1 MNQFKKI
8 IFTLT
13 FLFLLVGCTQTVD
26 PLEITNG
33 ERIEIY
39 VGEQVDLDYETS
51 ETVTGEAVW
60 TSSSVSTIVDEEG
73 IVTGRVQGESTITV
87 TIGSYKDTIV
97 IIVLPKEQ
105 EEVKIKL
112 ELSDSTI
119 KVGEVTELIPT
130 VYPSEYLDDVEYVV
144 TSGIECITLE
154 GNTITA
160 VKAGAVVIHAKVN
173 YFTSTSILLEIGIA
187 HEHQFIDG
195 VCECGEVDPNYV
207 AHTHVYIDGM
217 CSCGQKDPEYKE
229 DYFEDPYVNVNIDE
243 FYANYQPAT
252 SYLDSYYRTLHG
264 LMSGSIEEQDQAPT
278 ISEVRPMEN
287 GMYIRNTSCLYSSD
301 GNVYYVL
308 NYKGEIVNKIYKG
321 GAYVVLE
328 EVAAYVFAFGDIPA
342 NHSASKKTKP
352 SSSIWGEYL
361 RVNHTKFSG
370 DTSKYPYEPALPNIS
385 GIGGDLQY
393 YEMDVGTTGTDCDPS
408 YPVVP
413 YNNGYSIERG
423 AARIVYARFDKNG
436 DLIIDPNERFVFYTY
451 NHYNDFQEYL
461 NYEGGWGEM
470 FGNITGGGTISSKYD
485 YNPTAYV
492 PVVYKALGNSYIDV
506 NYNQMDSEHIYV
518 YLPIEDKKYIWC

>member
-8 IFTLT
+8 IFALTL
-13 FLFLLVGCTQTVD
+13 LFLLAGCTQTVV
-26 PLEITNG
+26 PIEITNG
-33 ERIEIY
+33 ERIELY

-51 ETVTGEAVW
+51 DTVTGDAVW
-60 TSSSVSTIVDEEG
+60 TSSSVSTVVDNEG
-73 IVTGRVQGESTITV
+73 IVTGRIQGESVITV
-87 TIGSYKDTIV
+87 TVGSYKDTIV

-105 EEVKIKL
+105 EEIKVSLKLSESKIN
-112 ELSDSTI
+112 
-119 KVGEVTELIPT
+119 VGEVTELIPT
-130 VYPSEYLDDVEYVV
+130 VTPSEYLEEIEYVI
-144 TSGIECITLE
+144 TSGSDCITLE
-154 GNTITA
+154 NNIITA
-160 VKAGAVVIHAKVN
+160 IKTGVVVIHAKVN
-173 YFTSTSILLEIGIA
+173 YFTSTSILLEIEEP
-187 HEHQFIDG
+187 HTHSFVDG
-195 VCECGEVDPNYV
+195 ECVCGEIDPNYV
-207 AHTHVYIDGM
+207 AHTHVYIDGL
-217 CSCGQKDPEYKE
+217 CSCGEKDPNYE
-229 DYFEDPYVNVNIDE
+229 DQYFEDPYTNVDVDE
-243 FYANYQPAT
+243 FYANYVPAT

-278 ISEVRPMEN
+278 LSLVRPMEN

-301 GNVYYVL
+301 GNTYYVL
-308 NYKGEIVNKIYKG
+308 DYKGEIVNKIYKG

-342 NHSASKKTKP
+342 NHSSSKKTKP

-393 YEMDVGTTGTDCDPS
+393 YEMDIGTTGTDCDPS
-408 YPVVP
+408 YPAVP

-423 AARIVYARFDKNG
+423 AARIVYARYDKNG

-461 NYEGGWGEM
+461 NYQGGWGEM

-492 PVVYKALGNSYIDV
+492 PVIYKSLTDDYLNLSSCQ
-506 NYNQMDSEHIYV
+506 NESEHIYV
-518 YLPIEDKKYIWC
+518 YLPIDDKKYLWC